1 MTDVPATSR
10 QILRADIEKAVLA
23 HARFSH
29 SDGPD
34 ADSLLKV
41 VDACSLAIEE
51 CSLLQRDAI
60 HQARRA
66 EVSWSAIGEHMG
78 ITRQAAQQRFAPES
92 VEEPAGNLRMIKG
105 ATAFNEMQ
113 ILAAEGKAGFHL
125 VGFGAAFLVVKPSR
139 QVWEHRRE
147 TVLGWRERA
156 RLEAAG
162 WSYVGGWFPF
172 QYFKRVKP

>member
-1 MTDVPATSR
+1 MLANGEVIDVGGGRRLRYIDTPHVPHCWDAGVLYEEGSGTLLCGDLFTQLGNGGPLVTGDIVGPA
-10 QILRADIEKAVLA
+10 IAA
-23 HARFSH
+23 
-29 SDGPD
+29 
-34 ADSLLKV
+34 
-41 VDACSLAIEE
+41 EE
-51 CSLLQRDAI
+51 MF
-60 HQARRA
+60 QA
-66 EVSWSAIGEHMG
+66 SAMH
-78 ITRQAAQQRFAPES
+78 PS
-92 VEEPAGNLRMIKG
+92 MIKG